1 MKKLTLLVCCFAIS
15 LSYTY
20 AQSSVDKEYHF
31 LREYKAPDFKQKRFD
46 IGLNL
51 YGSGVT
57 GGIKLHSFNER
68 SNFNYSQ
75 YANSARYQGSLNV
88 GLLTD
93 IALYKNED
101 FKDFS
106 MEYDIVLNTQNRFF
120 FNKEWFI
127 GFHSNG
133 AIGYESETDSNPSGK
148 NTELSV
154 SIVPALSIGNGR
166 LEPVTYARS
175 AMDIEKSLT
184 KGGRLR
190 TDYTKG
196 QLKMIADEL
205 ARINN
210 VRFYDFRLR
219 RIEQFEALD
228 NLMKEVGGV
237 SDFDMVYFSHLSDA
251 YLYAQSFTRYSGFR
265 TELGIVNK
273 TDIRLWNPND
283 VLYQRYNISG
293 FANVIYDLPKT
304 YAIQHTF
311 SAGAM
316 GGPELIENNG
326 IAVSTTPMWLT
337 GEYRLGLFPTTRTNL
352 NFGVKAGMYYEEEV
366 GTAVGFYSN
375 GSIYLSPQFRLS
387 FNAGV
392 KWGENYVEHSTGGII
407 PSVYNSYDGLTFRG
421 GITLNYAIF

>member
-1 MKKLTLLVCCFAIS
+1 MKKITLLACCFAMS
-15 LSYTY
+15 LSTTY
-20 AQSSVDKEYHF
+20 AQSNTEKQYHF
-31 LREYKAPDFKQKRFD
+31 LRDYKAPDFKQKRFD
-46 IGLNL
+46 IGFNL
-51 YGSGVT
+51 FGSGVT
-57 GGIKLHSFNER
+57 GDIKLHSFNER

-75 YANSARYQGSLNV
+75 YANSAKYQGSLNV

-93 IALYKNED
+93 ISLYKNED
-101 FKDFS
+101 FKDFR
-106 MEYDIVLNTQNRFF
+106 MDYETVLNTQNRFF

-127 GFHSNG
+127 GFHNRLG
-133 AIGYESETDSNPSGK
+133 IGYESENDSNPGGK
-148 NTELSV
+148 TTELSV
-154 SIVPALSIGNGR
+154 STVPALSIGNGR
-166 LEPVTYARS
+166 LEPVIYARS

-184 KGGRLR
+184 KGGRLSSG
-190 TDYTKG
+190 YSEG

-228 NLMKEVGGV
+228 KLMKEVGGV

-265 TELGIVNK
+265 TEIGIVNK
-273 TDIRLWNPND
+273 TDIHLWNPND

-304 YAIQHTF
+304 YAVQHTF

-352 NFGVKAGMYYEEEV
+352 NFGVKTGMYYEEEV
-366 GTAVGFYSN
+366 GAALGFYSN
-375 GSIYLSPQFRLS
+375 GNIYLSPQFRLS

-392 KWGENYVEHSTGGII
+392 KWGENYVEHEVGGII

-421 GITLNYAIF
+421 GISLNYAIF